1 MTLNEA
7 IEKREELLAEERKL
21 NQARKILQ
29 SESIPQCAGITMAI
43 GQYNRRLAEI
53 TEEIKELAD
62 SVKPEPK
69 EEPKTERN
77 IDDDV
82 QFLLNLLKKAKVN
95 TKVIDNGDEIIKIF
109 TALFE
114 KE

>member
-21 NQARKILQ
+21 NQAKKILQ
-29 SESIPQCAGITMAI
+29 SESIPHCAGITMAM

-53 TEEIKELAD
+53 TDEIKELAD

-69 EEPKTERN
+69 EEP
-77 IDDDV
+77 
-82 QFLLNLLKKAKVN
+82 
-95 TKVIDNGDEIIKIF
+95 
-109 TALFE
+109 
-114 KE
+114 